1 MKIREISSTP
11 LYRKDC
17 KICYDHKCNYIPKS
31 GNNGRYRK
39 LSLIPAPG
47 TQFLQLHR
55 NHNAL
60 QRHGR
65 LSQQCNIPPCH
76 LHNYVL
82 FALSSDWWK
91 KYVFLLF
98 YWQIFQIILPC
109 LCPVT
114 ASPPAAALRCNCCR
128 QWDAGILFWACPEF
142 CTLLTNLMCVWGGWE
157 EARSHAFLYTQE
169 MYHKC

>member
-60 QRHGR
+60 QRQGR
-65 LSQQCNIPPCH
+65 ISPQCNIPPCH

-82 FALSSDWWK
+82 FALSSDWWQ
-91 KYVFLLF
+91 YVFLLF

-109 LCPVT
+109 LCLHPPLLHRCDAIVAGNETPGSSPEPVQSF
-114 ASPPAAALRCNCCR
+114 AHCWR
-128 QWDAGILFWACPEF
+128 I
-142 CTLLTNLMCVWGGWE
+142 
-157 EARSHAFLYTQE
+157 
-169 MYHKC
+169 